1 MKYLRTVHEHNR
13 PYHSLAIA
21 STKRETIT
29 FEVCAVCIRQDSTP
43 MVLLRWNQMKK
54 SKKYT
59 SYILSSCYR
68 QCHRLQIKACVF
80 FAVVLQDSEKCVSLL
95 VSLESDERKWH
106 WPPAPGLNYT
116 IHVRPNDDHEDLCDC
131 EITSSR
137 MCELPFCCQVPRREG
152 HEIRTLPPNC
162 LYQQF
167 LAVTRTESW
176 SRQSF
181 SSKSGS
187 RKDFIDV
194 RAYHSRNIQE
204 YLEPKPCWFGNFLG
218 FQFLRGRRCPRSNSG
233 HKSME
238 LPTRHALKRLLEHWN
253 KAKKRSRNWKTS
265 MDQ

>member
-54 SKKYT
+54 SN
-59 SYILSSCYR
+59 IHILHLVILLSSMSPSPDKNMCLLCCCSAR
-68 QCHRLQIKACVF
+68 FWEMCFLA
-80 FAVVLQDSEKCVSLL
+80 SEPW
-95 VSLESDERKWH
+95 KWRTKVTLTTRS
-106 WPPAPGLNYT
+106 WLKLYNSCQT
-116 IHVRPNDDHEDLCDC
+116 NEDLCEC
-131 EITSSR
+131 GMTSSR

-181 SSKSGS
+181 RSKSGS
-187 RKDFIDV
+187 QKISLMSV

-204 YLEPKPCWFGNFLG
+204 YLEVFHSFDLPIGSSLET
-218 FQFLRGRRCPRSNSG
+218 RERSVS
-233 HKSME
+233 S
-238 LPTRHALKRLLEHWN
+238 LL
-253 KAKKRSRNWKTS
+253 ASTIDS
-265 MDQ
+265 TGPLQQ